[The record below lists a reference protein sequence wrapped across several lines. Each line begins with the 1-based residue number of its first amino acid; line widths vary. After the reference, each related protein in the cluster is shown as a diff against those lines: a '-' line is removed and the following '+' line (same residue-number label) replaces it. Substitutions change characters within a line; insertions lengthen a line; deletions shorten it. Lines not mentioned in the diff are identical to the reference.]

1 FRIYLPAS
9 RQLVGKTEKAPLPIG
24 NESVLVVDDDPL
36 QRQVISELLG
46 SLGYQV
52 ESADSGAA
60 ALEKLRASPVDLLIL
75 DMVMPGEMD
84 GAETYRQALKIRRNQ
99 RAIIVSG
106 FAKSDQIRDAQ
117 ALGAGAFLRKPIKLE
132 GLALAVR
139 EELDRYKGS

>member
-1 FRIYLPAS
+1 M
-9 RQLVGKTEKAPLPIG
+9 
-24 NESVLVVDDDPL
+24 
-36 QRQVISELLG
+36 ISELRVVWG
-46 SLGYQV
+46 IR